1 MADIVT
7 RTEDHLNIV
16 LSGAAAGKPGAAG
29 LDGVRFE
36 HVALPEI
43 DPFPQFLGY
52 DLSAPLMV
60 SSTTGGVVRASQIS
74 ADLAQ
79 AGGRAD
85 LCGGGHYAFEGMIG
99 ASRVACFCTG
109 SRNLAALKQARLWQ
123 PSGPA
128 GRLDGET

>member
-1 MADIVT
+1 M
-7 RTEDHLNIV
+7 EDHLNIV

-60 SSTTGGVVRASQIS
+60 SSTTGGVGRASQIS

-79 AGGRAD
+79 AAGALAVALTSAEAVITHSRA
-85 LCGGGHYAFEGMIG
+85 
-99 ASRVACFCTG
+99 
-109 SRNLAALKQARLWQ
+109 
-123 PSGPA
+123 
-128 GRLDGET
+128 